1 MNGVIFIRIN
11 GNIESLKKSVIDE
24 MESLYDIEAFKG
36 EFLPEELVLKVAD
49 LTGRIN
55 REIAVYMDRKGR
67 VIDVSIGDSATVTL
81 SEVEGRRSNARLSGV
96 RCLHTHPNGDPH
108 LSMVD
113 ISSLLNL
120 RMDAMVAVGVK
131 SGSVTGIYAAVPK
144 RDANGAF
151 TEAEIY
157 GPYGVGDDRM
167 NALFEIISGLD
178 KDTRRPAEV
187 NDNRTER
194 AILVGLETSRE
205 KMINSKSQG
214 ERSLEEL
221 EELAHTAGVIVV
233 HKILQRRQMKDPAF
247 YIGRGMVEQLSL
259 LRQELNADVLIFD
272 DELSGAQVRNIE
284 ELAGARVVDRTTLIL
299 DIFAQRARSR
309 EGKLQVELAQLKYRL
324 PRLMGLG
331 GQLSRLGGGIGTRG
345 PGEKKLETDRRHIRR
360 RIRYLEGE
368 LEVLNKRRSLIREG
382 RHRNSMPV
390 IGLVGYTNA
399 GKSTLMN
406 KLCGTDVFAEDKLF
420 ATLDPTTRSLTLQD
434 GREVLLTDTV
444 GFIRKLPHELVEAF
458 KSTLEEAVYADML
471 IHVVD
476 ASSEEAEEQIAVVND
491 LLRSL
496 GALDKPVIL
505 ALNKMDL
512 AGEQGR
518 MPVAEAGDRVFE
530 ISAATGQGLDKLL
543 EGIASLMPAD
553 EINVEVLAPYD
564 AGWVLPYIHQ
574 NGRVL
579 SQDYTETGIKVNAM
593 LKSSKIERINDYII

>member
-1 MNGVIFIRIN
+1 M
-11 GNIESLKKSVIDE
+11 
-24 MESLYDIEAFKG
+24 EAFKG

-390 IGLVGYTNA
+390 IALVGYTNA

>member
-390 IGLVGYTNA
+390 IALVGYTNA

>member
-390 IGLVGYTNA
+390 IALVGYTNA

-564 AGWVLPYIHQ
+564 AGWVLPYMHQ

>member
-1 MNGVIFIRIN
+1 
-11 GNIESLKKSVIDE
+11 
-24 MESLYDIEAFKG
+24 MESLYDIEAFKR

-390 IGLVGYTNA
+390 IALVGYTNA

>member
-1 MNGVIFIRIN
+1 LNGVIFIRIN

-390 IGLVGYTNA
+390 IALVGYTNA

>member
-1 MNGVIFIRIN
+1 VIFIRIN

-390 IGLVGYTNA
+390 IALVGYTNA

>member
-1 MNGVIFIRIN
+1 
-11 GNIESLKKSVIDE
+11 
-24 MESLYDIEAFKG
+24 
-36 EFLPEELVLKVAD
+36 
-49 LTGRIN
+49 
-55 REIAVYMDRKGR
+55 
-67 VIDVSIGDSATVTL
+67 
-81 SEVEGRRSNARLSGV
+81 
-96 RCLHTHPNGDPH
+96 
-108 LSMVD
+108 
-113 ISSLLNL
+113 
-120 RMDAMVAVGVK
+120 
-131 SGSVTGIYAAVPK
+131 
-144 RDANGAF
+144 
-151 TEAEIY
+151 
-157 GPYGVGDDRM
+157 M

-390 IGLVGYTNA
+390 IALVGYTNA

>member
-1 MNGVIFIRIN
+1 
-11 GNIESLKKSVIDE
+11 

-390 IGLVGYTNA
+390 IALVGYTNA